1 MLGVVAAGLAAL
13 LAIGVVLWAGK
24 GTDADNVVSVR
35 AVEDSEHRVIYLE
48 EYSVFVVAT
57 DGGPIALMDG
67 LGTAETLLW
76 EGGFGGVGEAIGLR
90 TTRAAALATW
100 FSIA

>member
-1 MLGVVAAGLAAL
+1 MAERRSERHGPRSRT
-13 LAIGVVLWAGK
+13 
-24 GTDADNVVSVR
+24 GT
-35 AVEDSEHRVIYLE
+35 
-48 EYSVFVVAT
+48 T
-57 DGGPIALMDG
+57 G